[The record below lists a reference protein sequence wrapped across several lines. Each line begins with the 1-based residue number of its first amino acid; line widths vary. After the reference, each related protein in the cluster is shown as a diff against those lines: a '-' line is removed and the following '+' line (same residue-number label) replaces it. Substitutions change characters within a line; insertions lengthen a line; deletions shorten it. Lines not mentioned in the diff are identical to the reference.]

1 MMPSRLVVAFLVF
14 MTSIIGFC
22 VIGYMSILDLDYWL
36 EDVSNCLPGTCR
48 FQWNNKC
55 VSCDYPTWTSVDH
68 QPGDELL
75 SRKARGAGGIYQTKN
90 KCEIVNDCLQ
100 VCEGILVNVCED
112 ADTNDDIDRN
122 GVVNEEL
129 VLECENDDTITMG
142 HAGGDP
148 VNFCEN
154 TVEATVSGLL
164 KGMEAVHIDIS
175 FSQDQVPFLW
185 RDHNPR
191 SLTARLRQIGV
202 WGVSRCRPSLAPHTI
217 VPAHLLN
224 WDDIH
229 SAWHYVD
236 RQTGMYAQQTILT
249 YQEWILELMK
259 QVDVSKLKMIWIEFR
274 VPRELLRKVIY
285 QIWDI
290 TYDAGLEDK
299 LWFEVMPDGRV
310 IFKKHLAMAGSVT
323 PGFTIPL
330 KEATNTRDGK
340 VISSSQWTSLIHLL
354 DQVQTQER
362 KDTVFIMSREDEV
375 VYSVLA
381 ELVPKKNYEHLS
393 EEIVSEYS
401 SRGSSVKEVSVVIT
415 STHHI
420 SDTVKNIVDLRNDVT
435 RDSCNPNY
443 THVAVWTINNKDEIE
458 AMLCQ
463 NVDILITDFPSRVPK
478 QFQCQSNLQ
487 PEELA
492 RGSRLLAV
500 DCPAFCPRMYDPV
513 CGNDGNTY
521 SNECMMRDASCQ
533 EGIIIKIHTQ
543 GKCSDVPRGNVQER
557 GFFTSNSEVPHT
569 STADVSSTEAPVTEK
584 ESLGVKVEV
593 SEQERD
599 CDSFLCS
606 SASSSIPVCGSDFL
620 TYENECF
627 LEQSKCWGAEVNM
640 FKSGPCSLDPCF
652 NNCTD
657 MLSPMCGSDGETYLN
672 RCNLEKTV
680 CKKSKLN
687 KTLSFLHRGSCS
699 IDNSDVDDKEGVEVQ
714 ECGIACTRQFDPVCA
729 SDGETY
735 SNRCMMELEACT
747 SKNHLTV
754 TKNGE
759 CSDNH

>member
-1 MMPSRLVVAFLVF
+1 MIPSRLVVAFLVF

-55 VSCDYPTWTSVDH
+55 VSCDYPTWTSIDH

-75 SRKARGAGGIYQTKN
+75 SRKARGAGGISETKN
-90 KCEIVNDCLQ
+90 KCEMVNDCLQ
-100 VCEGILVNVCED
+100 ICEGILVNVCDEKE
-112 ADTNDDIDRN
+112 TNDIDRN
-122 GVVNEEL
+122 SIVNEEL
-129 VLECENDDTITMG
+129 VMACENDDTITMG

-164 KGMEAVHIDIS
+164 NGMEAVHIDIS

-217 VPAHLLN
+217 IPAHLLN

-236 RQTGMYAQQTILT
+236 RRTGMYSQQTIVT
-249 YQEWILELMK
+249 YQEWILELMN

-274 VPRELLRKVIY
+274 VPRELLRKAIY

-290 TYDAGLEDK
+290 TYEAGIEDK
-299 LWFEVMPDGRV
+299 LWFEVMPGGRV

-330 KEATNTRDGK
+330 KEATNTHNK
-340 VISSSQWTSLIHLL
+340 NVLSSSQWMSLIHLL

-362 KDTVFIMSREDEV
+362 KDTVFILSREDEV

-381 ELVPKKNYEHLS
+381 ELVPKKSNDHLS

-401 SRGSSVKEVSVVIT
+401 SRGSSVREVSVVIT
-415 STHHI
+415 STQQI
-420 SDTVKNIVDLRNDVT
+420 SDTVENIINLRNDVT

-443 THVAVWTINNKDEIE
+443 THVAVWTINKKEDIHE
-458 AMLCQ
+458 MLCQ

-478 QFQCQSNLQ
+478 QFKCQQ
-487 PEELA
+487 TQKPEELT
-492 RGSRLLAV
+492 RNQKLLSV
-500 DCPAFCPRMYDPV
+500 DCPAFCARIYDPV
-513 CGNDGNTY
+513 CGSDGNTY

-533 EGIIIKIHTQ
+533 EGIVIKIHAQ
-543 GKCSDVPRGNVQER
+543 GKCSEGNAQER
-557 GFFTSNSEVPHT
+557 GFFTHNIKPSNLEVPHT
-569 STADVSSTEAPVTEK
+569 STSTVAPVAK
-584 ESLGVKVEV
+584 KKSLEVTVEN
-593 SEQERD
+593 

-606 SASSSIPVCGSDFL
+606 SASSSMPVCGTDFL

-627 LEQSKCWGAEVNM
+627 LKQSKCWGVEVDM
-640 FKSGPCSLDPCF
+640 IKSGPCSNDPCF

-657 MLSPMCGSDGETYLN
+657 ILSPMCGTDGETYLN
-672 RCNLEKTV
+672 RCNLEKTA
-680 CKKSKLN
+680 CKKSKIN
-687 KTLSFLHRGSCS
+687 KTLSFLHRGSCA
-699 IDNSDVDDKEGVEVQ
+699 IDDSDVGDDKEGVEDQ

-729 SDGETY
+729 SDGKTY
-735 SNRCMMELEACT
+735 SNKCMMELEACT
-747 SKNHLTV
+747 SRSHLTV
-754 TKNGE
+754 IKNGE
-759 CSDNH
+759 CDVNANL